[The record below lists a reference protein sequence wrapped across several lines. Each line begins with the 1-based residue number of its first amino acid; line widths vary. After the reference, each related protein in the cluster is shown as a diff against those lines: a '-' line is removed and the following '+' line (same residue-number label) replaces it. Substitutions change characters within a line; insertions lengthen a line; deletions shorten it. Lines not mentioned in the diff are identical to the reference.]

1 VDRVDGPTLRKSL
14 PAMLYLLS
22 IDVDKEKV
30 PDRTK
35 IGLVLRSA
43 ALFELVLRGYLT
55 DVKGKAH
62 PASEAAANDPVLDL
76 VLGEIAKERDRGWSH
91 WIRHHASGTLTA
103 VEDQL
108 MSTGA
113 IKLRRR
119 ALLGDKVEV
128 VDQAAHSQLRQRVL
142 ATLTGGAPIETLDIN
157 DIALTELAAYGDVNT
172 AIPHKERRAH
182 KDRLKALTDHLGAGA
197 PVLKKLVNEIWLM
210 RATRFNGGAVAAAN
224 ARSGGG

>member
-1 VDRVDGPTLRKSL
+1 MSSSVPAKSL

-35 IGLVLRSA
+35 IGWVLRSA
-43 ALFELVLRGYLT
+43 ALFELVLRGNLT
-55 DVKGKAH
+55 DVNGKAH
-62 PASEAAANDPVLDL
+62 LAGEAAADDPVLDL
-76 VLGEIAKERDRGWSH
+76 VLGEIATDRDRRWSH

-113 IKLRRR
+113 IKLQRR

-142 ATLTGGAPIETLDIN
+142 ATLTGGAPIERLDVN
-157 DIALTELAAYGDVNT
+157 DVALTELAAYGDVST

-182 KDRLKALTDHLGAGA
+182 KDRLKALTDHVGAGA
-197 PVLKKLVNEIWLM
+197 PVLKKLVNEIRLM
-210 RATRFNGGAVAAAN
+210 RATRFNGAAVAAAN
-224 ARSGGG
+224 ARGGG